1 MDQVP
6 KIIIRNHCYICE
18 KVPRQL
24 MNLVSKIIIRNQCYF
39 HFSFSSS
46 SLTIFFFFIN
56 HYYTYNILVSPK
68 SKITE
73 RRTKTDWIDGRT
85 DWMNEYRIYN
95 PILVSSPGLLSLRQE
110 MHIAPKWLNEGNA
123 YSMVTEFLRIRSTVK
138 ILRSAAYLY
147 TSLNPQGIRESENN
161 NTNHCTHVPI
171 WLEFFILIFNNYC
184 MVGFK

>member
-1 MDQVP
+1 MSSETIVTSVKMFLEANGSSFKNCHQTPLLHLWSVKKFLGHLMDLVP

-56 HYYTYNILVSPK
+56 HYYIYNILVYTVVSPK

-95 PILVSSPGLLSLRQE
+95 PIRVSSPGLLSLR
-110 MHIAPKWLNEGNA
+110 
-123 YSMVTEFLRIRSTVK
+123 
-138 ILRSAAYLY
+138 
-147 TSLNPQGIRESENN
+147 
-161 NTNHCTHVPI
+161 
-171 WLEFFILIFNNYC
+171 
-184 MVGFK
+184 

>member
-1 MDQVP
+1 MDLVP

-18 KVPRQL
+18 KVHRQL

-147 TSLNPQGIRESENN
+147 TFLNPQGIRKSESNN
-161 NTNHCTHVPI
+161 VYKKITVHMYPHGWNF
-171 WLEFFILIFNNYC
+171 LY
-184 MVGFK
+184 

>member
-1 MDQVP
+1 MDLVP

-24 MNLVSKIIIRNQCYF
+24 MDLFSKIVIRSHCYICEKVLRQLMDLVSKIVIRNQCYF

-95 PILVSSPGLLSLRQE
+95 PILVSSPGLLSLR
-110 MHIAPKWLNEGNA
+110 
-123 YSMVTEFLRIRSTVK
+123 
-138 ILRSAAYLY
+138 
-147 TSLNPQGIRESENN
+147 
-161 NTNHCTHVPI
+161 
-171 WLEFFILIFNNYC
+171 
-184 MVGFK
+184 